1 MAGMSSGLDG
11 FFDMGGYGA
20 FVWPAYALVAA
31 LLVWLLVHR
40 IGRLKRREAELARL
54 EQRRQG
60 ERAAP
65 ATSTASSS
73 AASSVPASAA
83 SAKERA

>member
-1 MAGMSSGLDG
+1 MASMSGGLES

-31 LLVWLLVHR
+31 LLVWLLVSR

-54 EQRRQG
+54 EQTREAGRG
-60 ERAAP
+60 PLRGAAP
-65 ATSTASSS
+65 LPSSS
-73 AASSVPASAA
+73 A
-83 SAKERA
+83 KGRA

>member
-1 MAGMSSGLDG
+1 MSDGLDS

-31 LLVWLLVHR
+31 LLVWLLVAR
-40 IGRLKRREAELARL
+40 IGRLKRRESELARL
-54 EQRRQG
+54 EQA
-60 ERAAP
+60 RAADPPP
-65 ATSTASSS
+65 AKS
-73 AASSVPASAA
+73 APIS

>member
-1 MAGMSSGLDG
+1 MSDGLDS

-31 LLVWLLVHR
+31 LLVWLLVNR
-40 IGRLKRREAELARL
+40 IGRLKRRESELARL
-54 EQRRQG
+54 E
-60 ERAAP
+60 RARESEPPPAKSAP
-65 ATSTASSS
+65 IS
-73 AASSVPASAA
+73 

>member
-1 MAGMSSGLDG
+1 MSDGLDS

-31 LLVWLLVHR
+31 LLVWLLVAR
-40 IGRLKRREAELARL
+40 IGRLKRRESELARL
-54 EQRRQG
+54 EQARDAGRPPAK
-60 ERAAP
+60 AAP
-65 ATSTASSS
+65 VS
-73 AASSVPASAA
+73 